1 MNFLY
6 ILNTLFSL
14 LMLNFDNKYEI
25 NCGQNRGLSISQFF
39 FGKNG
44 EPGPDLSYKRYIL
57 FKT

>member
-1 MNFLY
+1 
-6 ILNTLFSL
+6 
-14 LMLNFDNKYEI
+14 MLNFDNKYEI
-25 NCGQNRGLSISQFF
+25 NCDQNRGLSISQFF